1 MVRALRESPAEP
13 SIPQPRRTYEGQ
25 ELAGRGASGEWDVV
39 VVGGGFYGSSLAAQA
54 ARSGARVVLLEARAD
69 LLGGASYFN
78 QARVHGGYHYPRSL
92 RTAGRSQAS
101 YEAFMARYSGCVVDD
116 FLCIY
121 AVARGSL
128 TNARKFR
135 RVCDYIGA
143 PLMDAPVS
151 VRKMFNSATVEASW
165 VVREAVFDA
174 VRLRELVREELD
186 EAGVTVRLGTP
197 VAGVQERPT
206 GVEVVLE
213 DGELVTAGQAL
224 VCTYGEGIKALP
236 AGVEYAGLHCEPC
249 EMALVDL
256 PDALRG
262 KGVTVMDGPYFSLM
276 PFPSTPYHTLS
287 HVRYTPHGSYP
298 TYEQAAAALRGGLA
312 SRADWMIRDAAR
324 FVPAIGEAVHRESL
338 WGVKSVPAR
347 RDSDDARPVV
357 LRRSDGGRVLSLL
370 GSKIDNIGDALR
382 VAEEHLRDAV

>member
-1 MVRALRESPAEP
+1 MRSAE
-13 SIPQPRRTYEGQ
+13 
-25 ELAGRGASGEWDVV
+25 LDWDVV

-54 ARSGARVVLLEARAD
+54 ARSGARVLLLEARAD

-151 VRKMFNSATVEASW
+151 VRKMFNPATVEASW

-174 VRLRELVREELD
+174 VRLRELVRQELD
-186 EAGVTVRLGTP
+186 ETGVTVRLATP
-197 VAGVQERPT
+197 VAGVQELPG
-206 GVEVVLE
+206 GVTVSLE
-213 DGELVTAGQAL
+213 SGDMVSAAQAL

-256 PDALRG
+256 PDSLRG
-262 KGVTVMDGPYFSLM
+262 KGITVMDGPYFSLM

-287 HVRYTPHGSYP
+287 HVRYTPHGAQPS
-298 TYEQAAAALRGGLA
+298 YEQAAAALRSGLT
-312 SRADWMIRDAAR
+312 SRADFMLRDAMR
-324 FVPAIGEAVHRESL
+324 YVPSLRDAVHRESL
-338 WGVKSVPAR
+338 WGVKTVPAR
-347 RDSDDARPVV
+347 RDGDDARPIVM
-357 LRRSDGGRVLSLL
+357 RRSGGGRVMSLL

>member
-1 MVRALRESPAEP
+1 M
-13 SIPQPRRTYEGQ
+13 T
-25 ELAGRGASGEWDVV
+25 ASDSRSGVV
-39 VVGGGFYGSSLAAQA
+39 VIGGGFYGSSLAAHL
-54 ARSGARVVLLEARAD
+54 ARGGAEVTLLEARQD

-101 YEAFMARYSGCVVDD
+101 YQAFMSRYESCVVDD

-121 AVARGSL
+121 AIARGSL

-143 PLMDAPVS
+143 PLMDAPAS
-151 VRKMFNSATVEASW
+151 VRRLFNPAVIEASW
-165 VVREAVFDA
+165 VTRESAFDA
-174 VRLRELVREELD
+174 VKLREIVRQELAD
-186 EAGVTVRLGTP
+186 AGVSVRLGTR
-197 VAGVQERPT
+197 VESVQESEAGARIA
-206 GVEVVLE
+206 LE
-213 DGELVTAGQAL
+213 DGEVLGADRVL
-224 VCTYGEGIKALP
+224 VCTYGEAIDTLP
-236 AGVEYAGLHCEPC
+236 QGVGYSGLHCEPC

-256 PDALRG
+256 PDVLRG
-262 KGVTVMDGPYFSLM
+262 KGITVMDGPYFSLM

-287 HVRYTPHGSYP
+287 HVRYTPHGAQPSY
-298 TYEQAAAALRGGLA
+298 EMAAAALRRGLT
-312 SRADWMIRDAAR
+312 SRADRMLRDSAR
-324 FVPAIGEAVHRESL
+324 YVPALNDAVHVESL

-347 RDSDDARPVV
+347 RDGDDARPIVM
-357 LRRSDGGRVLSLL
+357 RRSEGGRVMSLL